1 MVEVDNSGM
10 LQALGLVEYGFD
22 HIWMAV
28 PAADG
33 RNSSE
38 CVQVAASILIEQI
51 LLLAINHMQLQR
63 TKASKHEFQ
72 RQECLSFNQIKEH
85 LDMEFTGACEAAPD

>member
-1 MVEVDNSGM
+1 MVEVDNGGM

-38 CVQVAASILIEQI
+38 CVQVAPSILIEQI

-63 TKASKHEFQ
+63 T
-72 RQECLSFNQIKEH
+72 SFNQIKEH
-85 LDMEFTGACEAAPD
+85 LEMEFAGACAAAPD